1 MTAQVFSRV
10 DEGLFSVAREQ
21 IDSSSW
27 DIDAKYEQQIAT
39 ELTSIGGFEAVQAAS
54 SRSEFFLR
62 GYDKSGFNWDG
73 LESPIRNYCRENRA
87 DAILVVFAAYGGD
100 FMGGTHQRIS
110 GAGFIVGVSAR
121 AYLHLISMVG
131 LVDCQ
136 STKPVAARGLAS
148 LRDGA
153 SGQILRASPVMA
165 APVEIARAPLKQLTD
180 VQIAAIKNNLVGLPR
195 RSWAPTLRALLGK

>member
-1 MTAQVFSRV
+1 MTVQAFSRV
-10 DEGLFSVAREQ
+10 NEGLFSVDREQ

-27 DIDAKYEQQIAT
+27 DIDAKYEQQIVT
-39 ELTSIGGFEAVQAAS
+39 ELSSIGGFEAVQAAS
-54 SRSEFFLR
+54 PQSEFFRL
-62 GYDKSGFNWDG
+62 GYDKSGFSWDA

-87 DAILVVFAAYGGD
+87 DAILVVFAAYSGD
-100 FMGGTHQRIS
+100 FMSGTHQRIS

-136 STKPVAARGLAS
+136 SAKPVAARGLAS
-148 LRDGA
+148 SRDGT
-153 SGQILRASPVMA
+153 SGQILRASPVMG

-180 VQIAAIKNNLVGLPR
+180 PQISAIKNNLVELPR
-195 RSWAPTLRALLGK
+195 IAWAPTLRAILGK